1 MLRNCYRDYES
12 KFLVFYELINTEMCR
27 RGLVIMIQNII
38 TCIAVV
44 AAIVSIALAVLYV
57 ILRVQC
63 HKINRGKVL
72 EMKTRDPDVAYSG
85 LPTADFDAV
94 EYIQDNSE
102 VYGMTNMGVTMDNR
116 EIYVCDLKIG
126 NP

>member
-1 MLRNCYRDYES
+1 
-12 KFLVFYELINTEMCR
+12 
-27 RGLVIMIQNII
+27 MIQNII